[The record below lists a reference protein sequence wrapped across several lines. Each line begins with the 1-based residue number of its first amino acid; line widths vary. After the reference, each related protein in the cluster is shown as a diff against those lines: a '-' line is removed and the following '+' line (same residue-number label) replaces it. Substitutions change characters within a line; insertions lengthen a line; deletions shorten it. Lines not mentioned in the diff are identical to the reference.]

1 MGLSDRQKG
10 GLAVALEDTKTAPG
24 TDVAGAPMGCP
35 AHVSQD
41 QFRHFDYIADVE
53 SAPTPFD
60 GYLQF
65 RGERPFW
72 SDVSGGFWVL
82 TDAAT
87 IRDCFQQPEIF
98 SNRNIGLGYTEQSRK
113 MIPEQLDPPEHGK
126 YRKLL
131 SPFFT
136 PASARRLQDGIRAVC
151 RAEMDKF
158 VDRGHCDF
166 VEEFAGRFP
175 QIVFIQYIM
184 NFPVEEMETFLGW
197 ENDIMRHPVE
207 ESKAKA
213 SAQELWSYLTET
225 IQNRTRDPLDDD
237 MLSELAQAEVDGR
250 PITLDELLDIAWLL
264 FAAGLD
270 TVTQA
275 LSFSFYYLARSAE
288 LRDKI
293 VADPQIIPMAVEE
306 LLRYCSF
313 VNPIRTATRDIEF
326 HGASM
331 KAGDRIVPSAALA
344 ARDPAEFDHPDT
356 IIFERPIKRHM
367 AFGAGVHRC
376 LGSHLA
382 RLELQ
387 TAFEEIHRRMP
398 DYELQPGVDV
408 RFHGAGVMGADNL
421 PLRWTP
427 TGV

>member
-1 MGLSDRQKG
+1 MGLSNMQKG
-10 GLAVALEDTKTAPG
+10 GLAVALEDTGMASGTDAATAP
-24 TDVAGAPMGCP
+24 VGCP
-35 AHVSQD
+35 AHVPPD
-41 QFRHFDYIADVE
+41 QFRHFDYIDDIE

-65 RGERPFW
+65 RGEQPFW

-82 TDAAT
+82 TDAAAV
-87 IRDCFQQPEIF
+87 RDCFQHPEDF
-98 SNRNIGLGYTEQSRK
+98 SNRNIGLGYTEQSRL
-113 MIPEQLDPPEHGK
+113 MIPEQLDPPDHGK

-136 PASARRLQDGIRAVC
+136 PASARRLQEGIRAVC
-151 RAEMDKF
+151 QAELDKF
-158 VDRGHCDF
+158 VHRGHCDF

-184 NFPVEEMETFLGW
+184 NFPVEELETFLGW
-197 ENDIMRHPVE
+197 EHDIMRHPVE
-207 ESKAKA
+207 ESAAKA
-213 SAQELWSYLTET
+213 SAQELWSYLAET
-225 IQNRTRDPLDDD
+225 IQKRTRDPLDGDI
-237 MLSELAQAEVDGR
+237 LSGLTQAEVDGR
-250 PITLDELLDIAWLL
+250 PITQDELLDMAWLL

-275 LSFSFYYLARSAE
+275 LSFSFYYLARSPRH
-288 LRDKI
+288 RDQI
-293 VADPQIIPMAVEE
+293 VANQGIIPMAVEE

-326 HGASM
+326 HGANM

-344 ARDPAEFDHPDT
+344 SRDPAEFDRPDD
-356 IIFERPIKRHM
+356 IIFDRPIKRHM

-382 RLELQ
+382 RLQLQ

-398 DYELQPGVDV
+398 DYELQPDV
-408 RFHGAGVMGADNL
+408 EIRFHGAGVMGADNL
-421 PLRWTP
+421 PLRWSPLGT
-427 TGV
+427 

>member
-1 MGLSDRQKG
+1 MEQRLRSGSAPSRRTRDRHGVGQQPQGSRPDAAVRWREEQRYRGRTWPLGHGMPDRSAFNLGSPVGLSDKQKG
-10 GLAVALEDTKTAPG
+10 GLTVALEDTKTAPG

-35 AHVSQD
+35 AHVSPD

-225 IQNRTRDPLDDD
+225 IQNRTRDPLDGD
-237 MLSELAQAEVDGR
+237 ML
-250 PITLDELLDIAWLL
+250 
-264 FAAGLD
+264 
-270 TVTQA
+270 
-275 LSFSFYYLARSAE
+275 
-288 LRDKI
+288 
-293 VADPQIIPMAVEE
+293 
-306 LLRYCSF
+306 
-313 VNPIRTATRDIEF
+313 
-326 HGASM
+326 
-331 KAGDRIVPSAALA
+331 
-344 ARDPAEFDHPDT
+344 
-356 IIFERPIKRHM
+356 
-367 AFGAGVHRC
+367 
-376 LGSHLA
+376 
-382 RLELQ
+382 
-387 TAFEEIHRRMP
+387 
-398 DYELQPGVDV
+398 
-408 RFHGAGVMGADNL
+408 
-421 PLRWTP
+421 
-427 TGV
+427 

>member
-1 MGLSDRQKG
+1 MGRSYQQKG
-10 GLAVALEDTKTAPG
+10 RLTVALEDTRTPLG
-24 TDVAGAPMGCP
+24 TDAAAAPVGCP
-35 AHVSQD
+35 AHVPPD
-41 QFRHFDYIADVE
+41 QFRHFDYIDDIE

-72 SDVSGGFWVL
+72 SDVAGGFWVL
-82 TDAAT
+82 TNAAT
-87 IRDCFQQPEIF
+87 VRDCFQQPENF
-98 SNRNIGLGYTEQSRK
+98 SNCNIGLGYTEQSRR

-136 PASARRLQDGIRAVC
+136 PSSARRLQEGIRAVC
-151 RAEMDKF
+151 EAELDKF
-158 VDRGHCDF
+158 VHRGHCEF

-197 ENDIMRHPVE
+197 EHDIMRHPVE
-207 ESKAKA
+207 ESAARA
-213 SAQELWSYLTET
+213 SAQELWSYLADT
-225 IQNRTRDPLDDD
+225 IEKRTRDPLEGD
-237 MLSELAQAEVDGR
+237 MLSALAQTEVDGR
-250 PITLDELLDIAWLL
+250 PITQDELLDIAWLL

-275 LSFSFYYLARSAE
+275 LAFSFYYLARSPE
-288 LRDKI
+288 HRDQI
-293 VADPQIIPMAVEE
+293 VANPEIIPMAVEE

-313 VNPIRTATRDIEF
+313 VNPVRTATRDIEF
-326 HGASM
+326 HGANI
-331 KAGDRIVPSAALA
+331 KAGDRIVPSATLA
-344 ARDPAEFDHPDT
+344 SRDPAEFDQPDD
-356 IIFERPIKRHM
+356 IIFDRPIKRHM

-376 LGSHLA
+376 LGAHLA

-398 DYELQPGVDV
+398 DYELQPGVKV
-408 RFHGAGVMGADNL
+408 RFHGAGVLGADNL
-421 PLRWTP
+421 PLRWTSADS
-427 TGV
+427 